1 MPTKKIAPA
10 KEQNRVTGL
19 LGKDAIMQLP
29 RLRVAIA
36 AGALVKGSASTIDLL
51 LVGNLSAAKVRSV
64 VAVIER
70 QEGRELTYSILSY
83 DRVLLPAE
91 RARPLHHYH
100 PDQQAYRIGRR

>member
-1 MPTKKIAPA
+1 
-10 KEQNRVTGL
+10 
-19 LGKDAIMQLP
+19 MQLP

-83 DRVLLPAE
+83 DEFYYRLSVRDRFITTILTNKHTVLVDVDNILKEDEGENHA
-91 RARPLHHYH
+91 
-100 PDQQAYRIGRR
+100 